1 MTEEEYLAHH
11 GILGMKWGVRKEE
24 YSSSTTPGS
33 IRSSSKKS
41 YFQKLGSG
49 FVSNIRKDG
58 LMFAVGLESG
68 RIQVMDVKNMLSLRV
83 FTNHFKRI
91 NALEYANVN

>member
-1 MTEEEYLAHH
+1 M
-11 GILGMKWGVRKEE
+11 
-24 YSSSTTPGS
+24 S
-33 IRSSSKKS
+33 
-41 YFQKLGSG
+41 
-49 FVSNIRKDG
+49 IRKDG

>member
-1 MTEEEYLAHH
+1 MLKK
-11 GILGMKWGVRKEE
+11 L
-24 YSSSTTPGS
+24 STFTDNIS
-33 IRSSSKKS
+33 TMS
-41 YFQKLGSG
+41 
-49 FVSNIRKDG
+49 IRKDG
-58 LMFAVGLESG
+58 LLFAVGLESG